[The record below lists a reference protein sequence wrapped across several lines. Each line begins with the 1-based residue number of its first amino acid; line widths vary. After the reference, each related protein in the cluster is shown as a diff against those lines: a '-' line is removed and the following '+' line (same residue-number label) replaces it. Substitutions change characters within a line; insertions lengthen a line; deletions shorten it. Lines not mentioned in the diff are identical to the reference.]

1 MRGPFSCT
9 INGSQLPLA
18 PMLRGR
24 ARKLVA
30 FLLVLVVGIGL
41 LPLDSLVRGPAPDDQ
56 DLVGASAI
64 RARANRPASL
74 TAEVYGY
81 LPYWQL
87 NAGTAERLDYRLLT
101 TIAFFG
107 IGIKSDGN
115 LDKRGWGY
123 AAFISPSAVAVT
135 NAAHAQGVRVVPTF
149 QLFGWSDLT
158 AMRKF
163 LGSDAAQKKFIDQ
176 AVKLIVA
183 RKADGANLDFEP
195 LPESLGKSFNAFVAK
210 FRAALRKKLPKST
223 LVVALEASPAS
234 STIKGLLSHVDQIF
248 MMAYD
253 YRTTS
258 SDQAGAVAPIDG
270 QWMSVRGHV
279 DRFLKYAPPGKVILG
294 VPYYG
299 YDWPVTK
306 QAPNSAVQR
315 NRKFGRPHA
324 VTYATIVEYLK
335 ANPKIEVK
343 RDPVAKTPYFTY
355 RDDDRKTFRQ
365 VWYEDAGSIGAKYDL
380 AISKKLAGVGI
391 WALDNDR
398 GRSELWTV
406 LRKKFAE
413 PGRNVALKG
422 SVFHLARKNGIVK
435 ADLNLIFT
443 NRGRVPERGRVDWVI
458 RDARKR
464 IVVRGSTTMSA
475 SAGRTARTIR
485 HIVLGSAN
493 RLAAGT
499 YTFQMTYKVFSRTF
513 KSPVFE
519 FKQRY

>member
-1 MRGPFSCT
+1 
-9 INGSQLPLA
+9 
-18 PMLRGR
+18 MLRGR

-41 LPLDSLVRGPAPDDQ
+41 LPLDSLVRGPEPDDT

-74 TAEVYGY
+74 THEVYGY

-115 LDKRGWGY
+115 LDRRGWGY
-123 AAFISPSAVAVT
+123 AAFISPHAVAVT
-135 NAAHAQGVRVVPTF
+135 NAAHAHGVRVVPTF

-158 AMRKF
+158 AMRRF
-163 LGSDAAQKKFIDQ
+163 LGSSAAQKRFIEQ
-176 AVKLIVA
+176 AVKLVVA

-210 FRAALRKKLPKST
+210 FRAALRKKLPRST
-223 LVVALEASPAS
+223 LVVALEANPAAA
-234 STIKGLLSHVDQIF
+234 TVKGLLPHVDQIF

-258 SDQAGAVAPIDG
+258 SDQAGSVAPIDG
-270 QWMSVRGHV
+270 GFSVRSHV
-279 DRFLKYAPPGKVILG
+279 ERFLKYAPPGKVILG

-306 QAPNSAVQR
+306 KAPNAEVQR

-324 VTYATIVEYLK
+324 VTYATIVGYLK
-335 ANPKIEVK
+335 ANPKVVIE

-355 RDDDRKTFRQ
+355 RDDTRKTFRQ
-365 VWYEDAGSIGAKYDL
+365 VWFEDARSIGAKYDL

-413 PGRNVALKG
+413 PGRSVVLKS
-422 SVFHLARKNGIVK
+422 SVFHLARKNGIVR

-458 RDARKR
+458 RDARNR
-464 IVVRGSTTMSA
+464 IVVRGSTIMSA
-475 SAGRTARTIR
+475 SAGRTARTVR
-485 HIVLGSAN
+485 HIVLGPAN
-493 RLAAGT
+493 RLRAGT
-499 YTFQMTYKVFSRTF
+499 YTLQTTYKVFSRTF